1 MKGYYKKQ
9 LYLLIG
15 LFMLIIGTL
24 TGCKQNSTTTQRDNV
39 FEDTQQEDIS
49 TAEPQ
54 KEKGNSLMGSWG
66 ASVKDEKSHYEYN
79 GDDVVIEYQ
88 YEAEGADSVGIMVL
102 CDGVAT
108 PFHMEENEE
117 NAYLQ
122 CVGLENGVEIE
133 EGVRKDINLYFT
145 PYGKKGDTVSV
156 KIIDIIDPAY
166 DVTEGEKED
175 IIKDY
180 QRGMKYQVSYIYG
193 ISIAMK
199 ADGINYEKDFYQK
212 YSKKTIPDE
221 DRYMYSMD
229 EDADSMKEL
238 YVLGRVNEED
248 EQSLWQTV
256 SQGEKLDVDFRY
268 YGSASENV
276 FTYICIDGELYPA
289 FGGKEYVEFPAD
301 KMDDKHYTIVKG
313 TIDTSG
319 LEKGRHTVFAVCGN
333 GQGGIHPFVLE
344 VQ

>member
-1 MKGYYKKQ
+1 MKSYDKKQ
-9 LYLLIG
+9 LYLLLG
-15 LFMLIIGTL
+15 FFLLISTFS
-24 TGCKQNSTTTQRDNV
+24 GCQQKNTAIERDNV
-39 FEDTQQEDIS
+39 FGDTQEEDIS

-54 KEKGNSLMGSWG
+54 KEKGNSNLESWA
-66 ASVKDEKSHYEYN
+66 ASVKDEKSNYEYN
-79 GDDVVIEYQ
+79 GNDVVIEYE
-88 YEAEGADSVGIMVL
+88 YEADGADSVGIMVL

-108 PFHMEENEE
+108 PFHTEENKE
-117 NAYLQ
+117 NATLQ
-122 CVGLENGVEIE
+122 CVGLEDGVKIE

-156 KIIDIIDPAY
+156 KIIDIVDPAY

-212 YSKKTIPDE
+212 YSKKAIPDE

-229 EDADSMKEL
+229 EDDGSMEEL
-238 YVLGRVNEED
+238 CVIGRVNGEE

-256 SQGEKLDVDFRY
+256 SQGEKLDLDFRY
-268 YGSASENV
+268 YGSDSENV

-289 FGGKEYVEFPAD
+289 FGGKEYAEFPAD
-301 KMDDKHYTIVKG
+301 KIDDKHYTIVKG

-319 LEKGRHTVFAVCGN
+319 LKKGRHTVFAVCGN

-344 VQ
+344 VE